1 MSTETCD
8 RRQSPFLR
16 SLTHAALLALLVVA
30 ASWPSPSNAAYVDE
44 VQADGPSSWWRFE
57 DAGSTTGS
65 TAVDSAGAFD
75 GAYSGNVSF
84 APSAPGI
91 AGQAARFDGAFDSVR
106 FGNLGALPAQ
116 GTIEFWIYP
125 EAVQSNRNP
134 FTTGPLG
141 STVSG
146 NRAIRFEAKD
156 AGHMVIYLGDDTAT
170 TQPQFSDAIA
180 SSMAA
185 NEWHH
190 VVATWDTNAQTVTG
204 YFDGNEIFHRSNTFF
219 PSAMSDVRVGMGWGN
234 FLDRSWL
241 GRVDEVAIY
250 TGELSAGRI
259 FVHYA
264 TGVALPP
271 DHFLAYKV
279 KPTKGS
285 TKFVKFGPVTLTDPF
300 RTSDYDVLKPTA
312 LLLPADKN
320 GEGRFDESTH
330 LEEYKLKPAKD
341 AAGFDGRANVRIV
354 NQCSDSL
361 LEVGKPVTLLVP
373 TAKDLDAPIAP
384 PVDHHLDHFLCYKAK
399 LQNALE
405 DGTKLPKFPRGTQ
418 VDVEDQFQTRRYDL
432 KKITKFCTPVS
443 KSGSPVLL
451 AGPDRGTPKPITAAV
466 VRNPDDHLVCYQAK
480 IAKRT
485 IAQLGCGALDPKDKG
500 VVIDPKPAKHEK
512 ISGIHV
518 ANQFEDAGRIDS
530 IKAIE
535 LCIPS
540 ESVLE

>member
-1 MSTETCD
+1 MSTEICALRARSITHGAILSLFALVAL
-8 RRQSPFLR
+8 SPL
-16 SLTHAALLALLVVA
+16 
-30 ASWPSPSNAAYVDE
+30 PSSAAYVDE
-44 VQADGPSSWWRFE
+44 VLADGPSSWWRFE
-57 DAGSTTGS
+57 DASSTSGS
-65 TAVDSAGAFD
+65 TAVDGAGAFD
-75 GAYSGNVSF
+75 GTYSGNVSF

-91 AGQAARFDGAFDSVR
+91 TGQAARFDGAFDSVR
-106 FGNLGALPAQ
+106 FGNLGALPTQ

-156 AGHMVIYLGDDTAT
+156 AGHMVIFLGDDTAT
-170 TQPQFSDAIA
+170 TQPQFGTTIA
-180 SSMAA
+180 PSMAA
-185 NEWHH
+185 NAWHH
-190 VVATWDTNAQTVTG
+190 VVVTWDTSAETITG
-204 YFDGNEIFHRSNTFF
+204 YFDGEEIFHHSNTFF
-219 PSAMSDVRVGMGWGN
+219 PSQMSDVRVGMGWGN

-241 GRVDEVAIY
+241 GRVDEVALY
-250 TGELSAGRI
+250 TSALGAGRI
-259 FVHYA
+259 LVHYA
-264 TGVALPP
+264 AGAALPP
-271 DHFLAYKV
+271 EHFLAYKI

-285 TKFVKFGPVTLTDPF
+285 TKFVKFGPISLTDQF

-320 GEGRFDESTH
+320 GEGRLDENTH
-330 LEEYKLKPAKD
+330 LEEYKLKPDKN
-341 AAGFDGRANVRIV
+341 AAAFEGRTDVGIM
-354 NQCSDSL
+354 NQCSDAL
-361 LEVGKPVTLLVP
+361 LEIGKPMTILVP
-373 TAKDLDAPIAP
+373 TAKDLDAPTAP
-384 PVDHHLDHFLCYKAK
+384 PAGHNLDHFLCYKAK
-399 LQNALE
+399 LQKTLA

-418 VDVEDQFQTRRYDL
+418 VDVEDQFETRRYDL

-443 KSGSPVLL
+443 KSGAPVLL

-480 IAKRT
+480 IATRN
-485 IAQLGCGALDPKDKG
+485 IPQLGCGALDPKDKG
-500 VVIDPKPAKHEK
+500 AVIEPKPAKHEK

-540 ESVLE
+540 VTVPDGSP